1 MDCNR
6 VLIYS
11 PQDVFL
17 RELKPDLIFERE
29 RTETVNGEHSMS
41 ITTAEVLQKAQRVLT
56 VDTSGKWREYVVTGE
71 DAEHSSGIHAVGTY
85 FCISSAQSD
94 LTGTT
99 CTAMPGTSG
108 TPATAGAALAASLS
122 NTARWQAGTVTV
134 STTGSASM
142 WRMSAWEAL
151 GVLTDVWGGELEPR
165 IEVDGAGVISR
176 YIDYFASQGSTDT
189 VRRFDYTCDLVSISR
204 VVEEQPTYCRIIPLG
219 RGEETA
225 SGGYGR
231 KITIETVNDG
241 KDYLQNDNAAQLLRL
256 PVAGGGYE
264 YPTCYA
270 ENTDMETPAAL
281 KAWGLSVLADYTEP
295 KVTYKASVLQL
306 EAAGMSVQG
315 LALGDAVDIVDRQ
328 FTDDGL
334 RIHGRVL
341 KLVTDELNT
350 KNVDVTLGNLTKG
363 LPGIFDALTATVN
376 RTRNTVEAINGGTMT
391 TADYLNKL
399 IERINKAANNTGGYT
414 YITEGEGLRTYDV
427 AVSDP
432 AVGAEAN
439 SVVEIKGG
447 TIRIA
452 NSKDGQGQWQWRTV
466 FTSGHI
472 AADMVTTAH
481 LTAGY
486 IGNAS
491 GDFYIDLDNN
501 IFRMPA
507 TSVGSTQ
514 LLDDTD
520 VSGLAKVAAARARYW
535 SDSRNTSISP
545 GFYPCTDPPIS
556 GLKTMQRYIISAAN
570 SGHKNLVFYSTAT
583 LDAIEYEDG
592 ETYTVSCYAR
602 VVSGTKAVIEMRC
615 EAMGTSSGQD
625 LAAAQYEIEN
635 TDWVQYSWT
644 RPADS
649 TKGKFRPFVGVY
661 GTYAATVEI
670 CGIKC
675 ERGSNATDWMP
686 SVADLL
692 HSMATAADS
701 AVDAQTQSDIFNKLT
716 DNGIIQGLYMQNG
729 QLYVNSEYINT
740 AALISPKVGNSDTEY
755 ARIGSF
761 RYNNLTYSGIEFFIN
776 GGDQATLVY
785 GVCDIPAGQSGAG
798 TYVIIGV
805 GYEGGFWP
813 IYLGTNTSGGTFVL
827 RGLPVKKPD
836 GNFISPQLRMTAY
849 GIYADYDTVSRTLA
863 TF

>member
-1 MDCNR
+1 MDYNR

-17 RELKPDLIFERE
+17 RELKPDLIFERK

-108 TPATAGAALAASLS
+108 TPATAGAALAAALS

-134 STTGSASM
+134 ATTGSASM

-151 GVLTDVWGGELEPR
+151 GVLTDVWGGEIEPR
-165 IEVDGAGVISR
+165 IEVDGVGVISR

-189 VRRFDYTCDLVSISR
+189 VRRFDYTRDLVSIAR

-241 KDYLQNDNAAQLLRL
+241 KEYLQNDNAAQLLRL
-256 PVAGGGYE
+256 PVSGGGYE

-341 KLVTDELNT
+341 KLVTDEINP

-363 LPGIFDALTATVN
+363 LPGIFDELTATVN
-376 RTRNTVEAINGGTMT
+376 RTRSTVEAINGGTMT

-432 AVGAEAN
+432 LVGAEAN

-472 AADMVTTAH
+472 AADMVTAAEI
-481 LTAGY
+481 TAGY
-486 IGNAS
+486 IGNAQ

-520 VSGLAKVAAARARYW
+520 VSGITKVAAFANRYF
-535 SDSRNTSISP
+535 SDASNTSITP

-556 GLKTMQRYIISAAN
+556 GLTTKQRYIISTAGN
-570 SGHKNLVFYSTAT
+570 TYKDLVFYNSSQ
-583 LDAIEYEDG
+583 DAIEYEDG

-602 VVSGTKAVIEMRC
+602 VVNGTKAVIEMRC
-615 EAMGTSSGQD
+615 TALGVLNTQGNI
-625 LAAAQYEIEN
+625 EITN
-635 TDWVQYSWT
+635 TDWMQYHWT
-644 RPADS
+644 A
-649 TKGKFRPFVGVY
+649 KANAALGQFKLYVGVH

-692 HSMATAADS
+692 HSMATAADA
-701 AVDAQTQSDIFNKLT
+701 AVDAQTQTDIFNKLT
-716 DNGIIQGLYMQNG
+716 DNGVIQGLYMQGG

-740 AALISPKVGNSDTEY
+740 AALISPKVGNSATEY
-755 ARIGSF
+755 AKIGSF
-761 RYNNLTYSGIEFFIN
+761 VYNNLTYSGIEFFIN
-776 GGDQATLVY
+776 GGNQATLVY
-785 GVCDIPAGQSGAG
+785 GVSDIPAGQSGAG

-849 GIYADYDTVSRTLA
+849 GVYADYDTTTRTLA

>member
-1 MDCNR
+1 MDYNR

-17 RELKPDLIFERE
+17 RELKPDLIFERS

-56 VDTSGKWREYVVTGE
+56 VDTSGKWREYVVMGE

-108 TPATAGAALAASLS
+108 TPATAGAALAAALS

-134 STTGSASM
+134 ATTGSASM

-151 GVLTDVWGGELEPR
+151 GVLTDVWGGEIEPR
-165 IEVDGAGVISR
+165 IVVDGAGVISR
-176 YIDYFASQGSTDT
+176 YIDYFASQGSTET
-189 VRRFDYTCDLVSISR
+189 VRRFDYTRDLVSIGR

-241 KDYLQNDNAAQLLRL
+241 KEYLQNDNAAQLLRL

-270 ENTDMETPAAL
+270 ENTDCETPAAL

-341 KLVTDELNT
+341 KLVTDELNP

-376 RTRNTVEAINGGTMT
+376 RTRTTVEAIKGGTMT

-432 AVGAEAN
+432 LVGAEAN

-452 NSKDGQGQWQWRTV
+452 NSKDAQGQWVWRTV

-520 VSGLAKVAAARARYW
+520 VSGLTKVAAFANRYF
-535 SDSRNTSISP
+535 SDVSNTSITP

-556 GLKTMQRYIISAAN
+556 GLTTMQRYIISTAGN
-570 SGHKNLVFYSTAT
+570 TYKDLVFYNSSQ
-583 LDAIEYEDG
+583 DAIEYEDG

-602 VVSGTKAVIEMRC
+602 VVNGTKAVIEMRC
-615 EAMGTSSGQD
+615 TALGVINRQGNI
-625 LAAAQYEIEN
+625 EITN
-635 TDWVQYSWT
+635 TDWAQYHWT
-644 RPADS
+644 A
-649 TKGKFRPFVGVY
+649 KANAALGQFKLYVGVH

-692 HSMATAADS
+692 HSMATAADA

-716 DNGIIQGLYMQNG
+716 DNGVIQGLYMDNG

-740 AALISPKVGNSDTEY
+740 AALISPKVGNSATEY

-761 RYNNLTYSGIEFFIN
+761 QYNNLTYSGIEFFIN
-776 GGDQATLVY
+776 GGNQATLVY
-785 GVCDIPAGQSGAG
+785 GVSDIPAGQSGAG

-827 RGLPVKKPD
+827 RGLPVKKAD

-849 GIYADYDTVSRTLA
+849 GVYADYDTVSRTLA

>member
-1 MDCNR
+1 MDYNR

-17 RELKPDLIFERE
+17 RELKPDLIFERS

-56 VDTSGKWREYVVTGE
+56 VDTSGKWREYVVMGE

-108 TPATAGAALAASLS
+108 TPATAGAALAAALS

-134 STTGSASM
+134 ATTGSASM

-151 GVLTDVWGGELEPR
+151 GVLTDVWGGEIEPR
-165 IEVDGAGVISR
+165 IVVDGAGVISR
-176 YIDYFASQGSTDT
+176 YIDYFASQGSTET
-189 VRRFDYTCDLVSISR
+189 VRRFDYTRDLVSIGR

-241 KDYLQNDNAAQLLRL
+241 KEYLQNDNAAQLLRL

-270 ENTDMETPAAL
+270 ENTDCETPAAL

-341 KLVTDELNT
+341 KLVTDELNP

-376 RTRNTVEAINGGTMT
+376 RTRTTVEAIKGGTMT

-432 AVGAEAN
+432 LVGAEAN

-452 NSKDGQGQWQWRTV
+452 NSKDAQGQWVWRTV

-486 IGNAS
+486 IGNAQ
-491 GDFYIDLDNN
+491 GDFFIDLDNN

-520 VSGLAKVAAARARYW
+520 VSGLTKVAAFANRYF
-535 SDSRNTSISP
+535 SDVSNTSITP

-556 GLKTMQRYIISAAN
+556 GLTTMQRYIISTAGN
-570 SGHKNLVFYSTAT
+570 TYKDLVFYNSSQ
-583 LDAIEYEDG
+583 DAIEYEDG

-602 VVSGTKAVIEMRC
+602 VVNGTKAVIEMRC
-615 EAMGTSSGQD
+615 TALGVINRQGNI
-625 LAAAQYEIEN
+625 EITN
-635 TDWVQYSWT
+635 TDWAQYHWT
-644 RPADS
+644 A
-649 TKGKFRPFVGVY
+649 KANAALGQFKLYVGVH

-692 HSMATAADS
+692 HSMATAADA

-716 DNGIIQGLYMQNG
+716 DNGVIQGLYMDNG

-740 AALISPKVGNSDTEY
+740 AALISPKVGNSATEY

-761 RYNNLTYSGIEFFIN
+761 QYNNLTYSGIEFFIN
-776 GGDQATLVY
+776 GGNQATLVY
-785 GVCDIPAGQSGAG
+785 GVSDIPAGQSGAG

-827 RGLPVKKPD
+827 RGLPVKKAD

-849 GIYADYDTVSRTLA
+849 GVYADYDTVSRTLA